1 MVVAFAVLLMFFV
14 VVAMVII
21 MVMIVIRVRGDFGID
36 IPRATTS
43 SKYRF
48 ILMRVFVDICSI
60 FLHTFILKLWLL
72 AINMSR
78 SN

>member
-1 MVVAFAVLLMFFV
+1 MVAFAVLLMFFV

-43 SKYRF
+43 SKYRS
-48 ILMRVFVDICSI
+48 ILVTVFVDICSI
-60 FLHTFILKLWLL
+60 CLHTFILRLWLL
-72 AINMSR
+72 AINMAR